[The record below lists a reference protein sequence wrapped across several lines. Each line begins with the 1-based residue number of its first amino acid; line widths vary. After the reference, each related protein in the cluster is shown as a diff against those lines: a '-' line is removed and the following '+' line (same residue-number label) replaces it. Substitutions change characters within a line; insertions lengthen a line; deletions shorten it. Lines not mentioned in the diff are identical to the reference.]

1 VRTSSSAISARIAVA
16 EIGASS
22 VTERVTERRSAK
34 RTRTRCLGLEQY
46 EAAFRA
52 NEIDASLLA
61 TLTVEDLKDLSRR

>member
-1 VRTSSSAISARIAVA
+1 MKFPVNSLLTGNS
-16 EIGASS
+16 GW
-22 VTERVTERRSAK
+22 RSAK